1 MEDKRCC
8 GRGVCI
14 INDEGVCWC
23 GQRWDGEK
31 MLSANSGTEKTKELD
46 KKELPNKQPLNNQNL
61 TIYISFKYWSESQG
75 VDVNKLLKK
84 SKDSYLI

>member
-14 INDEGVCWC
+14 INAEGICWC

-31 MLSANSGTEKTKELD
+31 MVAANLDIKKTKEFD
-46 KKELPNKQPLNNQNL
+46 KKDLP
-61 TIYISFKYWSESQG
+61 
-75 VDVNKLLKK
+75 KK
-84 SKDSYLI
+84 

>member
-14 INDEGVCWC
+14 INAQGICWC

-31 MLSANSGTEKTKELD
+31 MVSVNSDIKKTKESD
-46 KKELPNKQPLNNQNL
+46 KKDLP
-61 TIYISFKYWSESQG
+61 
-75 VDVNKLLKK
+75 KK
-84 SKDSYLI
+84 

>member
-1 MEDKRCC
+1 MQKTDLFSVLTSWLEQLVLVSTKHVYVLGVSSFDKS
-8 GRGVCI
+8 VCI

-46 KKELPNKQPLNNQNL
+46 KKELPNK
-61 TIYISFKYWSESQG
+61 
-75 VDVNKLLKK
+75 
-84 SKDSYLI
+84 

>member
-14 INDEGVCWC
+14 INAQGICWC

-31 MLSANSGTEKTKELD
+31 MVAANSAIKKTKESD
-46 KKELPNKQPLNNQNL
+46 KK
-61 TIYISFKYWSESQG
+61 
-75 VDVNKLLKK
+75 DVPKK
-84 SKDSYLI
+84 

>member
-14 INDEGVCWC
+14 INAEGICWC

-31 MLSANSGTEKTKELD
+31 MISSKTGNEKIKELD
-46 KKELPNKQPLNNQNL
+46 KKQPP
-61 TIYISFKYWSESQG
+61 
-75 VDVNKLLKK
+75 KK
-84 SKDSYLI
+84 

>member
-31 MLSANSGTEKTKELD
+31 MIISKFRHRK
-46 KKELPNKQPLNNQNL
+46 NQR
-61 TIYISFKYWSESQG
+61 TG
-75 VDVNKLLKK
+75 
-84 SKDSYLI
+84 